1 MKRIL
6 LILALVI
13 GVTAGVSARDNY
25 AHDASVL
32 PKAAQTILTQYTKA
46 KVSLVK
52 IEKDFGRVSEYE
64 VILDDGTEVTFDKN
78 GNWENVEVNVNK
90 SVPAG
95 FVPKSISDYV
105 KKNQKGARI
114 VGIEKDRN
122 GYEVELSNGIDMK
135 FDKNGNFLRFDK

>member
-1 MKRIL
+1 MKRLL

-32 PKAAQTILTQYTKA
+32 PKAAQSILKQYTKA

-114 VGIEKDRN
+114 VGIEKERN